1 MRKTF
6 ALGTAIMMLVI
17 AACVGSDAVGSEDV
31 AGIYHLETVNG
42 AVLPAAV
49 VQTAT
54 LRLEIVSSAYYL
66 YPNGTYVAV
75 TYLSETSN
83 GVVTPRAWTENGT
96 FQVHGSS
103 VTFNVT
109 PGPGVDGVISGDELT
124 LPQIGQVAASVIFRR
139 EQ

>member
-1 MRKTF
+1 MRKAF
-6 ALGTAIMMLVI
+6 ALGAAITSLAI
-17 AACVGSDAVGSEDV
+17 LACGGSDAVGPEDV

-42 AVLPAAV
+42 AALPAAV

-66 YPNGTYVAV
+66 YSNGTYVAV

-83 GVVTPRAWTENGT
+83 GVVTPRAWTEYGT
-96 FQVHGSS
+96 FRVHGSS

-124 LPQIGQVAASVIFRR
+124 LPHIGQVVASVIFRR
-139 EQ
+139 EP